1 LNKRTVQKLSL
12 LHSWKLPLK
21 VRLAR
26 WLIPTHQKDGSAF
39 FEGVVFANNG
49 CLVNVDTRNFIEYKI
64 FAEGGY
70 ENYMSALIKQYLKPN
85 TSFLD
90 VGANIGIHSLSA
102 ATITDAQI
110 YAFEPIAFIRE
121 KLEKNI
127 SLNKYPN
134 IKVVPLALSDE
145 KKVIKTTYSELSS
158 NQGTFSISNEENGTV
173 SINCVKG
180 DDFVVENKISNI
192 SVIKI
197 DVEGFEYAVLSG
209 LAETIKNQKPVIFF
223 EFDWKYIG
231 RDNKTIDEYEE
242 LVFEKLGY
250 KIFIIEGSILEPCKS
265 LHSLVE
271 MKELM
276 ALPKGL
282 NE

>member
-1 LNKRTVQKLSL
+1 LNKRTLQKLSL
-12 LHSWKLPLK
+12 LHTWQLPLK
-21 VRLAR
+21 VRLTR
-26 WLIPTHQKDGSAF
+26 WLIPTHRKDGSAF

-70 ENYMSALIKQYLKPN
+70 ENYMSALIKQYLNPN

-102 ATITDAQI
+102 ATITDAKI
-110 YAFEPIAFIRE
+110 YSFEPIAFIRQ

-127 SLNKYPN
+127 SLNKYQN
-134 IKVVPLALSDE
+134 IKVVPLALSNE
-145 KKVIKTTYSELSS
+145 TKVIKTTYNELSS
-158 NQGTFSISNEENGTV
+158 NQGTFSISNEDNGTV

-180 DDFVVENKISNI
+180 DDFVIENKITNI
-192 SVIKI
+192 AVIKI

-209 LAETIKNQKPVIFF
+209 LAETIRNQKPVIFF

-242 LVFEKLGY
+242 LIFEKLGY
-250 KIFIIEGSILEPCKS
+250 NIFIIEGSILEPCKS
-265 LHSLVE
+265 LHLLVD
-271 MKELM
+271 MKELL
-276 ALPKGL
+276 ALPRV
-282 NE
+282 